1 MAGLQ
6 RGQEPGGNM
15 TGHAR
20 AKQERIIEA
29 VRMGLEG
36 DAALDF
42 VREGGYALTPNGMMR
57 YLRQMGGRG
66 EIAARIKAGK
76 TNLEILQELYPEEEV
91 HLSLLQRPSQG
102 ELFDESSAPST
113 SPFLHSSPQLFEST
127 KMTVYLPNELYE
139 ALRLYSHAQGKSRND
154 AVIDLMT
161 AALSRLPDWHAEEL
175 GSSTGSGAS

>member
-1 MAGLQ
+1 
-6 RGQEPGGNM
+6 M

-42 VREGGYALTPNGMMR
+42 VREGGYALTPNGMVR

-66 EIAARIKAGK
+66 EIAAHIKAGK
-76 TNLEILQELYPEEEV
+76 SNLDILQELYPEEEV

-102 ELFDESSAPST
+102 VLFEETSTPSP
-113 SPFLHSSPQLFEST
+113 SPFLHASPQPFEST
-127 KMTVYLPNELYE
+127 KMTVYFPNELYE
-139 ALRLYSHAQGKSRND
+139 ALRLYAHAQGKSRND
-154 AVIDLMT
+154 AVIELIR
-161 AALSRLPDWHAEEL
+161 ASLSRLPNWPDERE
-175 GSSTGSGAS
+175 GGASSSAS

>member
-1 MAGLQ
+1 
-6 RGQEPGGNM
+6 M

-42 VREGGYALTPNGMMR
+42 VREGGFALTPNGMVR

-66 EIAARIKAGK
+66 EIAAQIKAGK
-76 TNLEILQELYPEEEV
+76 SNLEILQELYPEEEV

-102 ELFDESSAPST
+102 VLFEEPTTPSP
-113 SPFLHSSPQLFEST
+113 SPFLHAPPQPFEST
-127 KMTVYLPNELYE
+127 KMTVYFPNELYE
-139 ALRLYSHAQGKSRND
+139 ALRLYAHAQGKSRND
-154 AVIDLMT
+154 VVIELIM
-161 AALSRLPDWHAEEL
+161 ASLSRLPNWPDEQE
-175 GSSTGSGAS
+175 GGASSSAS